1 MLPSVNRINPRI
13 SNPVLPVRIWVEAP
27 HMRIKE
33 NMLVEARYIMV
44 QNMMSIHARTE
55 AKI

>member
-1 MLPSVNRINPRI
+1 MLPLVNRINPRI

-33 NMLVEARYIMV
+33 E
-44 QNMMSIHARTE
+44 HARRSKVHHGSKHDEHTC
-55 AKI
+55 KNRS